1 MKLDLSDIFA
11 GKQKEI
17 SFDYPLTIE
26 DEFYDVTFPEPLY
39 INGTVKNMAGYISLR
54 MVGKINYDTFCD
66 RCSKPI
72 KSNMELVI
80 ERTVAQAKTVAND
93 EVDESY
99 LVVEGSS
106 VELDETVREEFVLSF
121 PTKHLCS
128 EECLGLC
135 PVCGKDLNTEKCS
148 CNDKTVD
155 PKWGDILKMFE
166 E

>member
-1 MKLDLSDIFA
+1 MRLDLSDILA

-39 INGTVKNMAGYISLR
+39 VTGTVKNMAGYIS
-54 MVGKINYDTFCD
+54 MKIVGKTKYETFCD

-72 KSNMELVI
+72 TKEMELVI
-80 ERTVAQAKTVAND
+80 ERTVAEAKTVANE
-93 EVDESY
+93 EVDDSY

-121 PTKHLCS
+121 PTKQLCS
-128 EECLGLC
+128 EGCLGLC
-135 PVCGKDLNTEKCS
+135 SECGANLNFEKCK
-148 CNDKTVD
+148 CNSKEID
-155 PKWGDILKMFE
+155 PKWGDILKMLE

>member
-1 MKLDLSDIFA
+1 MKLDLSDIFS
-11 GKQKEI
+11 GRQKEI

-39 INGTVKNMAGYISLR
+39 VQGTVKNMAGYISMR
-54 MVGKINYDTFCD
+54 IVGKMNYKTFCD

-72 KSNMELVI
+72 ESNLELVI
-80 ERTVAQAKTVAND
+80 ERTVAESGNVAND
-93 EVDESY
+93 EVDDDY

-106 VELDETVREEFVLSF
+106 VELDETIREEFVLSF

-128 EECLGLC
+128 DDCLGLC
-135 PVCGKDLNTEKCS
+135 PTCGCDLNNGKCN
-148 CNDKTVD
+148 CNSKVTD
-155 PKWGDILKMFE
+155 PKWADILKMLE